1 MDWRNIMKRTII
13 GVALLISAT
22 LADIGIALSASI
34 LAEGITGSGKFW
46 TAITGTG
53 FLLPFILAK
62 LLFLLAF
69 AILVR
74 EYFSKTA
81 K

>member
-1 MDWRNIMKRTII
+1 MKRTII

-22 LADIGIALSASI
+22 LADIGITLSASI
-34 LAEGITGSGKFW
+34 LAEGTTGTEKFW
-46 TAITGTG
+46 AAITGNG
-53 FLLPFILAK
+53 LLLPFILVK
-62 LLFLLAF
+62 LLFILAL

-74 EYFSKTA
+74 EYFSKST